1 MEASPLTERQRQWF
15 ASVRATLET
24 STGRSLDDWVMLAR
38 GCPETAHR
46 KRLAWMK
53 QTHGLGQNYAS
64 LVLNTAFPAATT
76 WSEPDAL
83 ADTLWSDPAARA
95 IFERIRVLATA
106 LPDVI
111 TGQRRGF
118 TAFSRNFQF
127 AAARPVKA
135 TVRLGLAVEPSA
147 HPPLLPPG
155 RDSWSERLHAVLILE
170 APDQVDQ
177 HVQSLLRAAWE
188 RA

>member
-1 MEASPLTERQRQWF
+1 LEASPLTERQRQWF

-24 STGRSLDDWVMLAR
+24 STGRSLDDWVTLAR
-38 GCPETAHR
+38 ACPETAHR

-83 ADTLWSDPAARA
+83 ADALWTDPAARK
-95 IFERIRVLATA
+95 IFECIRTLANT

-127 AAARPVKA
+127 AAARPAKSA
-135 TVRLGLAVEPSA
+135 VRLGLAVPPSA
-147 HPPLLPPG
+147 DPTLLPPT
-155 RDSWSERLHAVLILE
+155 RESWSERLHAVLVLG
-170 APDQVDQ
+170 APDQVDET
-177 HVQSLLRAAWE
+177 LATLMRAAWE
-188 RA
+188 RS